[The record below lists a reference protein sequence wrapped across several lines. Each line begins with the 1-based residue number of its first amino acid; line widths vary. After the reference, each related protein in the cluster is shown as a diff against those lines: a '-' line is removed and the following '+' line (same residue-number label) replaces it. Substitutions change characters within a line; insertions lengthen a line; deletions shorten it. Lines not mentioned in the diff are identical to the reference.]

1 MESAFF
7 IKGLIVGF
15 LICAP
20 LGPIGLLCVRVT
32 LVDGKLAGIGSVLGA
47 SLVDALYCALA
58 GLGISVLASLLR
70 GGHSPIQVAGGL
82 VLILVGI
89 LVFFSK
95 PSERNPEAEGHGF
108 LPALASSFLIMLA
121 NPMPILVF
129 TATFTGLGI
138 HGWQDAQAPTAALVL
153 GVFLG
158 SAVWAPILV
167 AAVSLFSPQLTL
179 RQLHVANRIA
189 GIILFCFGAAVCLLA
204 LLR

>member
-1 MESAFF
+1 VESAFF

-20 LGPIGLLCVRVT
+20 FGPIGLMCVRVT
-32 LVDGKLAGIGSVLGA
+32 LMDGKLAGVAAVLGA
-47 SLVDALYCALA
+47 SIVDALYCALA
-58 GLGISVLASLLR
+58 GLGIGYIADVLRNEHTPL
-70 GGHSPIQVAGGL
+70 QVAGGL
-82 VLILVGI
+82 VLIILGI
-89 LVFFSK
+89 SLFLSR
-95 PSERNPEAEGHGF
+95 PSEKNAEAKGHGF
-108 LPALASSFLIMLA
+108 LAALASSFLLMLT
-121 NPMPILVF
+121 NPMSILVF

-158 SAVWAPILV
+158 SAVWAPLLV

-179 RQLHVANRIA
+179 RQLRFTNRIA
-189 GIILFCFGAAVCLLA
+189 GAILFCFGAAVFLMA